1 MFFFWVGQGEAL
13 TDSSECRSWV
23 SSDLI
28 TPLSRWRGVGCFLLD
43 KEKKGRRGWTAR
55 WWQSTVAVV
64 VFIREGEEGD
74 DVALRC

>member
-1 MFFFWVGQGEAL
+1 M
-13 TDSSECRSWV
+13 
-23 SSDLI
+23 
-28 TPLSRWRGVGCFLLD
+28 GCFLLD